1 MLNKIAYKIANKLL
15 ANKAIKEEVL
25 DIYVYGLEL
34 LLSSIFSAG
43 VIITIGT
50 LLGRFTETVAFLITF
65 SVLRSFT
72 GGYHANSYWK
82 CSVITLSVF
91 GIVIILSE
99 IISVQL
105 FWYGIL
111 TIIGILLLLIFA
123 PVDNPNKRL
132 TVEQKSKFK
141 IVSLGVFAVIITIG
155 LCLNLIHSNIND
167 VIFFALIA
175 DIFLLFIKNPKERR
189 IKHEAR

>member
-50 LLGRFTETVAFLITF
+50 LLGRFPETVAFLITF

>member
-43 VIITIGT
+43 VIITIGAR
-50 LLGRFTETVAFLITF
+50 LGRFPETVAFLLTF

-72 GGYHANSYWK
+72 GGYHANSYWT

-99 IISVQL
+99 IINVQL

-111 TIIGILLLLIFA
+111 TVIGILLLLIFA

-132 TVEQKSKFK
+132 TAVQKQKFK
-141 IVSLGVFAVIITIG
+141 IISLAVFMTIIILG
-155 LCLNLIHSNIND
+155 LCLNLILSNIND